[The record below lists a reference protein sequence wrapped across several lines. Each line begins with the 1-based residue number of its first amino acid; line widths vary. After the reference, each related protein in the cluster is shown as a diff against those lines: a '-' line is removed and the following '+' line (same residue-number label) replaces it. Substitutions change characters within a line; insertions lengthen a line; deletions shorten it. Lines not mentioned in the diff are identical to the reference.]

1 RGPVPSSA
9 DRGQL
14 AATAADPVAD
24 VLTRFRAAGSALTAG
39 AGKIRGAP
47 AGGAP
52 YVACFYRSRSV
63 CVFETALVLQVGR
76 AVVGVVWAFA
86 AARSGCRHGP
96 GIREIPAGV
105 LERGLHL
112 QVGDFLRCSALVT
125 RSSPGVLQVERVGHV
140 RFEA

>member
-1 RGPVPSSA
+1 MEACHRGVRGPVPSSA

-24 VLTRFRAAGSALTAG
+24 VLTRFRAAGSALTVG

-63 CVFETALVLQVGR
+63 CEAALVRKVRR
-76 AVVGVVWAFA
+76 AVVGVVWP
-86 AARSGCRHGP
+86 SPLPVPVVGMDQVP
-96 GIREIPAGV
+96 GKS
-105 LERGLHL
+105 
-112 QVGDFLRCSALVT
+112 Q
-125 RSSPGVLQVERVGHV
+125 
-140 RFEA
+140 